1 MEHALELNVYVS
13 DTDLGGVV
21 YYANYLKFC
30 EHARTEFYN
39 SIGFQQRQVLKDFNM
54 GFMVKEVV
62 LELNA
67 PSTLDD
73 RLIIVTKITD
83 LSRSS
88 FKTIQTI
95 YKNDRESKPISVV
108 KQVLICV
115 NATLLKPM
123 PIPEDLSNELK
134 KYLD

>member
-1 MEHALELNVYVS
+1 
-13 DTDLGGVV
+13 
-21 YYANYLKFC
+21 
-30 EHARTEFYN
+30 
-39 SIGFQQRQVLKDFNM
+39 
-54 GFMVKEVV
+54 MVKEVV